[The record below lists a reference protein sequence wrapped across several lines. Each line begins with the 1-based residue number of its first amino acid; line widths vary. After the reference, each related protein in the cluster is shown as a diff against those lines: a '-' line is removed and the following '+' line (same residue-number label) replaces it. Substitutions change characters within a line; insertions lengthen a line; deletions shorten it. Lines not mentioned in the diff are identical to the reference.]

1 MEKAIKKLDNDLLDF
16 YGTLTKQGTSTI
28 DFEQYDLQPDM
39 QCVGGKCRKR
49 ATNFGFQVGG
59 C

>member
-1 MEKAIKKLDNDLLDF
+1 
-16 YGTLTKQGTSTI
+16 
-28 DFEQYDLQPDM
+28 LQPDM

-59 C
+59 CWNIY